1 MGLVG
6 MTYTG
11 RQKGM
16 ASSWMALRFWNETEN
31 KKKRWEKKRS
41 TKKYNKKRK
50 TKLRYEMVLKTK
62 QESFNSVNTKWGK
75 MMNKNG

>member
-1 MGLVG
+1 

-31 KKKRWEKKRS
+31 KKKWWGKKKDQQRS
-41 TKKYNKKRK
+41 TIKRGK
-50 TKLRYEMVLKTK
+50 QNWLRYEMVLKTK